1 MLSLNIGPAMNE
13 SGLNMEVAVKSM
25 SAEKV
30 VNTRDPAT
38 EDNGK
43 VRMGTLS
50 PSFPPARVNPTPV
63 ADNGR
68 LRMGTLSPTFPPA
81 RAR

>member
-1 MLSLNIGPAMNE
+1 
-13 SGLNMEVAVKSM
+13 MEVAVKEV

-30 VNTRDPAT
+30 VSSRSPAA

-50 PSFPPARVNPTPV
+50 PSFPPVRDKPANL
-63 ADNGR
+63 ADAGR
-68 LRMGTLSPTFPPA
+68 LRMGTMSPTFPLS
-81 RAR
+81 RTR